1 MVMTSSGVRRS
12 GGTAS
17 GSDDVDQRHPGG
29 YRALPGEGAE
39 SGASADDAAA
49 SGSRPRLRLF
59 GRQLPLPASRPWRI
73 ALGASLVGGG
83 VLGFLPILGFWML
96 PLGLFV
102 LSVDSPLVRR
112 WRRRGEVRYAKWRKA
127 RRARGTDGDTGDRA
141 EDSNG

>member
-1 MVMTSSGVRRS
+1 MVMTSSGARRS

-17 GSDDVDQRHPGG
+17 GSDDVDQRRPGG
-29 YRALPGEGAE
+29 HRALPGEEGE

-49 SGSRPRLRLF
+49 LGARPRLRLF

-73 ALGASLVGGG
+73 VLGASLVGGG

-112 WRRRGEVRYAKWRKA
+112 WRRRGEVRYAKWRKERRA
-127 RRARGTDGDTGDRA
+127 RRADGDNA
-141 EDSNG
+141 DSAADPNG